1 MRTFSNIKNNII
13 HYSNWKRYS
22 IKAKLLSIFIIIS
35 IIPMIFTHI
44 FLYKLSQHY
53 LEKKITN
60 LTDRNLFYI
69 KTNIETDINYYK
81 DILYRMTADNDC
93 LELEKRFNDGNEF
106 EKAASINKIR
116 EAFGSYSYSRS
127 QIRAITFVG
136 KDGRNV
142 YYDKRNQ
149 GINNRVWDGYSDA
162 NKFEIY
168 SKIINSNIPVIL
180 PTTSN
185 SYIGGK
191 SEYMFHMGLKVKD
204 IRTKNEMGIIIMSFD
219 EQVLSDVCNVESDKE
234 DFSQNRIN
242 MCSVIVDSDGRIISF
257 EDKKYI
263 GTYIKD
269 YTSRDVNDKDNV
281 ETLNQLIYSI
291 PSFTNCNISV
301 SSRSIENIGWKVISV
316 VDKDNLFYEVNLL
329 RNLTF
334 AFLAVIVIMVM
345 IVIIIF
351 SNKFYESV
359 GIIVKGM
366 KEAKKGNFNVKI
378 KLNTED
384 ELSFIGDEFNEMLST
399 INILVEDIKNQ
410 SHYIIEL
417 SNKRREAEIKAIV
430 AQINPHFLYNTL
442 DCINWMAIKNENYE
456 VSNTIGNFAQIL
468 RYSIGDINKE
478 VTIYDEVEWLKKY
491 VYLQQIRF
499 NNSFILDL
507 DVNESILGSR
517 IHKLILQPLIE
528 NSIIHGFKGYNSGRN
543 LKVSI
548 NKFKDTYIKIIVNDN
563 GNGIEKGKL
572 EKIINNI
579 NLEKDED
586 ENLGIK
592 NVYDRINIY
601 YGKDAKFKIESAQ
614 EEGTTSTLVIPLI
627 Y

>member
-1 MRTFSNIKNNII
+1 MKFLINLKNNIK
-13 HYSNWKRYS
+13 HHLGWKRYS

-35 IIPMIFTHI
+35 IIPMVFSQM
-44 FLYKLSQHY
+44 FLYKLSQYY
-53 LEKKITN
+53 LEKKIIS

-81 DILYRMTADNDC
+81 DILYRITADNDC
-93 LELEKRFNDGNEF
+93 LYLENMFNDGDEF

-149 GINNRVWDGYSDA
+149 GINNRVWDFYSDSA
-162 NKFEIY
+162 KNEIY
-168 SKIINSNIPVIL
+168 SKVLSSNTPIIL

-191 SEYMFHMGLKVKD
+191 SEYMFHMGLKVRD

-219 EQVLSDVCNVESDKE
+219 EQVLSDVCNIEMDKKNFAE
-234 DFSQNRIN
+234 DRIN
-242 MCSVIVDSDGRIISF
+242 MCSVIVDNDGKIISF

-263 GTYIKD
+263 GTYIED
-269 YTSRDVNDKDNV
+269 YSGGKATNKENTK
-281 ETLNQLIYSI
+281 TLNELIYLI
-291 PSFTNCNISV
+291 PSFTQRNISV
-301 SSRSIENIGWKVISV
+301 SSIPIDSVGWKVISV

-334 AFLAVIVIMVM
+334 AFLIVIVIIVM

-351 SNKFYESV
+351 SNKLYESV
-359 GIIVKGM
+359 KIIVNGM
-366 KEAKKGNFNVKI
+366 KEAKKGDFNVKI

-384 ELSFIGDEFNEMLST
+384 ELSFIGSEFNEMLST

-410 SHYIIEL
+410 SDYIVEL

-456 VSNTIGNFAQIL
+456 VSDTIGNFAQIL

-499 NNSFILDL
+499 NNSFILEL
-507 DVNESILGSR
+507 DVNEDVLDCR

-528 NSIIHGFKGYNSGRN
+528 NSIVHGFKGYSIGKI

-548 NKFKDTYIKIIVNDN
+548 NKFENKYIKIIVKDN
-563 GNGIEKGKL
+563 GNGIESRKL
-572 EKIINNI
+572 EEIIKNI
-579 NLEKDED
+579 KLGKDED
-586 ENLGIK
+586 ENIGIK
-592 NVYDRINIY
+592 NVYDRIKIY
-601 YGKDAKFKIESAQ
+601 YGEDAKFDIESFQ
-614 EEGTTSTLVIPLI
+614 GEGTTVTLIISLRS
-627 Y
+627 